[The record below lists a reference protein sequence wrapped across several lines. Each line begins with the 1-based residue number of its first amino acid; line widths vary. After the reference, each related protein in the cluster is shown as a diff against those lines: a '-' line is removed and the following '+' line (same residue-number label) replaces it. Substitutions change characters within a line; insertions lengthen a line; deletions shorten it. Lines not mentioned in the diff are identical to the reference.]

1 MAFLGS
7 IFGSETKRKKS
18 KDVRV
23 PKAPKQP
30 PVNGTKK
37 QWDAYA
43 VKLADYNKKVEAVN
57 KEVNRRKTLQ
67 SAKAKIDKKK

>member
-1 MAFLGS
+1 MAFLG
-7 IFGSETKRKKS
+7 IFSTEKKRKKS
-18 KDVRV
+18 KDVKA

-43 VKLADYNKKVEAVN
+43 VKLADYNKKVDAVN

-67 SAKAKIDKKK
+67 SAKAKIEKKK